1 MSEWLHTDWYRQER
15 SEIDDTPR
23 TGLLLAGQVYG
34 AHYLDMFD
42 DYCISSMLAPAN
54 CEALVEN
61 NALVEMYTNAE
72 SFDMLEAHMQRLK
85 DVGIDTSIRLIPDEL
100 FQPGYT
106 WLLLGATHTLS
117 GQRAARTGMD
127 FHMLMPD
134 QTYSENFFPNLF
146 RLGAQ
151 HGGITQTALNMDGAG
166 MAALQKYFQAD
177 GSLAAPAVAL
187 ADIAWEYLHERM
199 AVQIA
204 NNAMIHADYLP
215 NTHYHLWRAADR
227 VLLFSACSNPIF
239 VPSELCKRFESDDP
253 TTSTLDIWPQAL
265 FDADFHSPSP
275 EDDMA
280 VIGIEPGG
288 AWAGP
293 QKTLFDPS
301 DADAFAANFWS
312 WIGNRDDHLVYYEKP
327 VLNLETSKYPAPTVE
342 EIMERQQEFVHLLK
356 MKKREA

>member
-1 MSEWLHTDWYRQER
+1 MLD
-15 SEIDDTPR
+15 
-23 TGLLLAGQVYG
+23 AGPV
-34 AHYLDMFD
+34 
-42 DYCISSMLAPAN
+42 
-54 CEALVEN
+54 
-61 NALVEMYTNAE
+61 
-72 SFDMLEAHMQRLK
+72 
-85 DVGIDTSIRLIPDEL
+85 
-100 FQPGYT
+100 
-106 WLLLGATHTLS
+106 
-117 GQRAARTGMD
+117 
-127 FHMLMPD
+127 
-134 QTYSENFFPNLF
+134 TYSENFFPNLF

-166 MAALQKYFQAD
+166 MSALQKYFQAD
-177 GSLAAPAVAL
+177 VLSAPAVAL
-187 ADIAWEYLHERM
+187 ADIAWEHLHERM

-227 VLLFSACSNPIF
+227 VPVCPAPGSNPIF
-239 VPSELCKRFESDDP
+239 VAFGASANGSEFPDDP

-265 FDADFHSPSP
+265 FDADFYSPSP

-301 DADAFAANFWS
+301 DVDAFAANFWS

-327 VLNLETSKYPAPTVE
+327 VLNLETSPYPAPLVE

-356 MKKREA
+356 MKKP

>member
-1 MSEWLHTDWYRQER
+1 MSEWLHTDWYREQRAEL
-15 SEIDDTPR
+15 DDTPR

-42 DYCISSMLAPAN
+42 DYCVSSMLAPAN
-54 CEALVEN
+54 REALVAN
-61 NALVEMYTNAE
+61 NALVEMYTNAD

-117 GQRAARTGMD
+117 GQHAARTGMD

-134 QTYSENFFPNLF
+134 QAYSVNFFPNLF
-146 RLGAQ
+146 RLADQ
-151 HGGITQTALNMDGAG
+151 HGCVTQTALNMDGAG
-166 MAALQKYFQAD
+166 MPALTKFFRLD
-177 GSLAAPAVAL
+177 GTLEAPALDL

-204 NNAMIHADYLP
+204 NNAVIPDYMP
-215 NTHYHLWRAADR
+215 NTHYHLWRARDR

-239 VPSELCKRFESDDP
+239 VTSEVCQKFESNDP

-265 FDADFHSPSP
+265 FDTDFYSPSP

-293 QKTLFDPS
+293 TKELFAAVD
-301 DADAFAANFWS
+301 DEAFAANYWS
-312 WIGNRDDHLVYYEKP
+312 WIGNRDDHLIYYEKP
-327 VLNLETSKYPAPTVE
+327 VLDLAASPYDGVPSVE
-342 EIMERQQEFVHLLK
+342 EVFERQQEFVHVLK